1 MMRIF
6 LATVCLAVA
15 AVAAVHWKH
24 PDEVTRYAGSVVAAV
39 QWVWAGI
46 EANPVPAA
54 LAGGTFL
61 LTVLY
66 HKAKGKSL
74 RESLEV
80 AATRVTVVP
89 VPVADG
95 DAGENPVVRR
105 ARARAT
111 RAQLVADQ
119 IGLENRLRRLP
130 EDVSKAEKDA
140 FATGQSVAD
149 TERKLAD
156 RRKAHDEALAKLET
170 LRKERAGGVAEL
182 AEIEAELR
190 KLDEV
195 V

>member
-1 MMRIF
+1 MTRILF
-6 LATVCLAVA
+6 VTGALAVA
-15 AVAAVHWKH
+15 AGGAYWTH
-24 PDEVTRYAGSVVAAV
+24 PDEFREYAGSAVAGIR
-39 QWVWAGI
+39 WVWAGI

-54 LAGGTFL
+54 LAAGTFL

-89 VPVADG
+89 VPVE

-130 EDVSKAEKDA
+130 EEVSKAEKEA
-140 FATGQSVAD
+140 FTTGQAVAD
-149 TERKLAD
+149 TERRLAD
-156 RRKAHDEALAKLET
+156 RRKSHDEALAKLEA
-170 LRKERAGGVAEL
+170 LRQERAGGAAEL
-182 AEIEAELR
+182 GEIEAELR

>member
-1 MMRIF
+1 MTRIF
-6 LATVCLAVA
+6 LVAAALAVA
-15 AVAAVHWKH
+15 VGGAYWTH
-24 PDEVTRYAGSVVAAV
+24 PDEFDRYVGSAVTAAR
-39 QWVWAGI
+39 WVWAGI

-66 HKAKGKSL
+66 HKAKGRSL

-89 VPVADG
+89 VPVDE
-95 DAGENPVVRR
+95 AGENAVVRR

-111 RAQLVADQ
+111 RAQLVSDQ

-130 EDVSKAEKDA
+130 EEVSKAEKEA
-140 FATGQSVAD
+140 FTTGQSVAD

-156 RRKAHDEALAKLET
+156 RQKAHDEALAKLEA
-170 LRKERAGGVAEL
+170 LRKERAGGVVEL
-182 AEIEAELR
+182 AEIAAELR

>member
-1 MMRIF
+1 MKRI
-6 LATVCLAVA
+6 LIVIAVLAVA
-15 AVAAVHWKH
+15 VGIGFRTHPVETEHYTVAVLSAA
-24 PDEVTRYAGSVVAAV
+24 R
-39 QWVWAGI
+39 WVWAGI

-61 LTVLY
+61 LTVFY
-66 HKAKGKSL
+66 HKLKGKSL

-89 VPVADG
+89 VPVTDTA
-95 DAGENPVVRR
+95 ENPVVRR

-119 IGLENRLRRLP
+119 IGLENRLRKLP
-130 EDVSKAEKDA
+130 EEVTKAEKDA
-140 FATGQSVAD
+140 CSTGQAVSD
-149 TERKLAD
+149 LERRLAD
-156 RRKAHDEALAKLET
+156 RRKAHDEAVAKLEA
-170 LRKERAGGVAEL
+170 LRQERAGGAAEL

-195 V
+195 I

>member
-1 MMRIF
+1 MVAGRPGGTPMKRILF
-6 LATVCLAVA
+6 VTVVLAAAAGAGYWTHPEEFREYTASAVA
-15 AVAAVHWKH
+15 GA
-24 PDEVTRYAGSVVAAV
+24 R
-39 QWVWAGI
+39 WVWAGI

-89 VPVADG
+89 VPVAEAD
-95 DAGENPVVRR
+95 ENPVVRR

-130 EDVSKAEKDA
+130 EELTKAEKDA
-140 FATGQSVAD
+140 CSTGQAVAD
-149 TERKLAD
+149 LERRLAD
-156 RRKAHDEALAKLET
+156 RRKAHDE
-170 LRKERAGGVAEL
+170 
-182 AEIEAELR
+182 
-190 KLDEV
+190 
-195 V
+195 

>member
-1 MMRIF
+1 MTRIF
-6 LATVCLAVA
+6 LVTVGLAAAAGAGYWTHPDEFREYAGSAVA
-15 AVAAVHWKH
+15 AA
-24 PDEVTRYAGSVVAAV
+24 R
-39 QWVWAGI
+39 WVWAGI

-80 AATRVTVVP
+80 AATRVTIVP
-89 VPVADG
+89 VPVTDG
-95 DAGENPVVRR
+95 GAGENPVVRR

-130 EDVSKAEKDA
+130 EELTKSEKEA
-140 FATGQSVAD
+140 FTTGQSVAD

-156 RRKAHDEALAKLET
+156 RRKAHDEALAKLEG
-170 LRKERAGGVAEL
+170 LRKERTGGAAEL